1 MFPRL
6 ELIAFVKDLL
16 SSHFALNLLKILL
29 TLTDSGAQDR
39 VLVDGRLWDPTVMDF
54 FFSQTPA

>member
-29 TLTDSGAQDR
+29 TLTDSGA
-39 VLVDGRLWDPTVMDF
+39 
-54 FFSQTPA
+54 